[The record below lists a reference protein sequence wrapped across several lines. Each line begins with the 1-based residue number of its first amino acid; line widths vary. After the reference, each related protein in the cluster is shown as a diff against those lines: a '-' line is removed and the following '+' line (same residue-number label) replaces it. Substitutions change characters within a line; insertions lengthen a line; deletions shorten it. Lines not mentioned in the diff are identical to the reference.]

1 MKFRFT
7 LYRKLLIWFLLT
19 FLLVNAVAIFVLAY
33 EVDMKPET
41 VLRGEG
47 GPKFRAIFRLIFRE
61 LRHKPRENWDDI
73 LAKYSETEQAKIAVY
88 DRSGNRIAG
97 DNSVLPEKV
106 KEALGSDHTEILETK
121 NPDRRWIIV
130 KVPRGRKGGAG
141 GFRRQSGK
149 YYIVLS
155 SEARDRL
162 QIFIKQ
168 VPWSLI
174 ISVVLG
180 LSILF
185 WLPMVRNLTGPIAQ
199 ITKATEKIADGKFDV
214 RVDERRSDEIGR
226 MGKAIN
232 DMARRLEGLVQGQ
245 KSFLGEVS
253 HELRS
258 PLTRINVALEILE
271 QSARDDQV
279 PYFEDIKEEV
289 VQMSDLVGELIAAV
303 RAEVNPTK
311 VIATKVPLRP
321 LIDKVIR
328 REVPE
333 NIIIEKEIQ
342 GDPVVM
348 GDSELLARAI
358 SNVLRNAVRFA
369 GDAGPISIRTWR
381 DPGWVKL
388 EIQDQGPGVPPE
400 ELTRLFEPFYR
411 VQPDRDTAT
420 EGTGLGLAI
429 VKTCI
434 DACRGEVQVQ
444 NLQPNGFSVRISL
457 PEEN

>member
-245 KSFLGEVS
+245 KF
-253 HELRS
+253 
-258 PLTRINVALEILE
+258 
-271 QSARDDQV
+271 
-279 PYFEDIKEEV
+279 
-289 VQMSDLVGELIAAV
+289 
-303 RAEVNPTK
+303 
-311 VIATKVPLRP
+311 
-321 LIDKVIR
+321 
-328 REVPE
+328 
-333 NIIIEKEIQ
+333 
-342 GDPVVM
+342 
-348 GDSELLARAI
+348 
-358 SNVLRNAVRFA
+358 
-369 GDAGPISIRTWR
+369 
-381 DPGWVKL
+381 
-388 EIQDQGPGVPPE
+388 
-400 ELTRLFEPFYR
+400 
-411 VQPDRDTAT
+411 
-420 EGTGLGLAI
+420 
-429 VKTCI
+429 
-434 DACRGEVQVQ
+434 RG
-444 NLQPNGFSVRISL
+444 
-457 PEEN
+457 